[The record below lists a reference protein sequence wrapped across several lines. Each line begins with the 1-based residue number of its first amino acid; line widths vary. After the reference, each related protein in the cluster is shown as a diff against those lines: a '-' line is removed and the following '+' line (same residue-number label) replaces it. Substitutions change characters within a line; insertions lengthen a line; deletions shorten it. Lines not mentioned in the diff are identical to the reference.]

1 MNYYIL
7 SEDIYSPDAM
17 EISYM
22 PDDVTRRAIAC
33 EEYQNISKEYEE
45 VEIISGMAD
54 ISTYKYPI
62 ISEKLKSIFD
72 LYEFGGV
79 FYKMLV
85 MKEQN
90 GKEYVYYLTLPKKL
104 DCLNYEQSKL
114 EKVEDL
120 RINNGFYVKEKPVG
134 KMKIFR
140 ISGITNRLLIID
152 RDIKEKLEESG
163 LKGIKIV
170 PTEEYNG
177 A

>member
-22 PDDVTRRAIAC
+22 PDDITRRAIAC
-33 EEYQNISKEYEE
+33 EEYQYISKECEE
-45 VEIISGMAD
+45 IELKSGLAD
-54 ISTYKYPI
+54 ISTYLYPI
-62 ISEKLKSIFD
+62 ISEKLKDIFD
-72 LYEFGGV
+72 SFEFGGV
-79 FYKMLV
+79 FYKMLIL
-85 MKEQN
+85 KEQN
-90 GKEYVYYLTLPKKL
+90 GGEHVYYLALPKKL

-114 EKVEDL
+114 EKSDSL
-120 RINNGFYVKEKPVG
+120 RINSGFYVKEKPVG
-134 KMKIFR
+134 KMKFFR

-152 RDIKEKLEESG
+152 RDVKEKLEESG